1 MLKRPLKVTSYR
13 LVLVILALTTC
24 LSCAPGPRVPG
35 ITPAGVGWEGIR
47 DVALL
52 EFDGQY
58 GETVRRHIHN
68 RLADVRYFNSLD
80 TAAYPVLDEI
90 SYDMVE
96 GAQALHITEELH
108 ADLVIGAR
116 VTGAVNDTHGA
127 DQVQVEEGT
136 GYYKKEK
143 NIHGQWVEVEI
154 KRTVIRSLPY
164 VIRQASLTIDYRV
177 FEMDTGR
184 IVAAGALEE
193 NYNDKIGGDKSHA
206 STNHKPGE
214 IPTPA
219 ATMDEFSAKIA
230 TRLVAKLSRMKVAG
244 LVKFDKA
251 GNRKVRRGVALARN
265 GDWEDAIE
273 LWREV
278 IASEP
283 ASAAALYNL
292 GVAHESIGDPE
303 NLRTAI
309 DLYEKAASYG
319 DKTLYADAI
328 ARVQRMIQQ
337 SDNQNRF

>member
-1 MLKRPLKVTSYR
+1 MLKRPLKVNSYR
-13 LVLVILALTTC
+13 LVLVILAMTTC

-52 EFDGQY
+52 KFDGQY
-58 GETVRRHIHN
+58 GETARHHIHN

-96 GAQALHITEELH
+96 GAKALHITEALH

-184 IVAAGALEE
+184 IAAAGAFEE

-206 STNHKPGE
+206 FTNHKPGE

-219 ATMDEFSAKIA
+219 ATIDEFSAKIA

-244 LVKFDKA
+244 LIEFDKT
-251 GNRKVRRGVALARN
+251 GNRKVRRGVALARD
-265 GDWEDAIE
+265 GDWEDAME
-273 LWREV
+273 LWQEV
-278 IASEP
+278 ISSEP
-283 ASAAALYNL
+283 TSAAALYNL
-292 GVAHESIGDPE
+292 GVAHESIGDLE

-319 DKTLYADAI
+319 DNTLYADAI

-337 SDNQNRF
+337 SDNQKRF

>member
-1 MLKRPLKVTSYR
+1 MLKRPLKVNSYR

-24 LSCAPGPRVPG
+24 LSCAPGLRVPG

-47 DVALL
+47 DIALL
-52 EFDGQY
+52 KFDGQY
-58 GETVRRHIHN
+58 GETVRHHIHN

-96 GAQALHITEELH
+96 GAKALYITGDLH

-116 VTGAVNDTHGA
+116 VTGAVNDTHGT

-184 IVAAGALEE
+184 IAAAGAFEE
-193 NYNDKIGGDKSHA
+193 NYNDKIGGDKWHA

-219 ATMDEFSAKIA
+219 ATIDEFSAKIA
-230 TRLVAKLSRMKVAG
+230 TRLVAKLSRMKVAD
-244 LVKFDKA
+244 LVKFDKS
-251 GNRKVRRGVALARN
+251 GNRKVRRGVALARD

-273 LWREV
+273 LWQEE
-278 IASEP
+278 ISSEP
-283 ASAAALYNL
+283 TSAAALYNL
-292 GVAHESIGDPE
+292 GVAHESIGDLE

-309 DLYEKAASYG
+309 DLYEKAAGYG
-319 DKTLYADAI
+319 DNTLYADAI

-337 SDNQNRF
+337 SDNQKRF

>member
-1 MLKRPLKVTSYR
+1 MLKRPLKVNSYR

-52 EFDGQY
+52 KFDGQY
-58 GETVRRHIHN
+58 GETVQHHIRN

-96 GAQALHITEELH
+96 GAKALYLTGELH

-136 GYYKKEK
+136 GYFKKEK

-164 VIRQASLTIDYRV
+164 VIRQASLTIDYRA

-184 IVAAGALEE
+184 IIAAGALEE
-193 NYNDKIGGDKSHA
+193 NYNDKIGGDNWQA
-206 STNHKPGE
+206 SPELKLGE
-214 IPTPA
+214 IPSPN
-219 ATMDEFSAKIA
+219 ATMDELAARIA
-230 TRLVAKLSRMKVAG
+230 ARLVAKLSRMKTTA
-244 LVKFDKA
+244 LIEFDNS
-251 GNRKVRRGVALARN
+251 GNRKVRRGVAFARD

-278 IASEP
+278 VSSEP
-283 ASAAALYNL
+283 TSAAALYNL
-292 GVAHESIGDPE
+292 GVAHESLGDPE

-309 DLYEKAASYG
+309 DLYEKAAGYG
-319 DKTLYADAI
+319 DKTLYADAV
-328 ARVQRMIQQ
+328 ARVRRMIQQ

>member
-1 MLKRPLKVTSYR
+1 MLKRPLKVNPYR
-13 LVLVILALTTC
+13 LVLVILVLTTC
-24 LSCAPGPRVPG
+24 LSCAPGPRVPS

-47 DVALL
+47 NVALL
-52 EFDGQY
+52 RFDGQY
-58 GETVRRHIHN
+58 GEIVRHHIHN

-80 TAAYPVLDEI
+80 TAAHPVLDGI
-90 SYDMVE
+90 SYDIVE
-96 GAQALHITEELH
+96 GAKALHLTEELH

-136 GYYKKEK
+136 GYFKKEK
-143 NIHGQWVEVEI
+143 NIQGQWVEVEI
-154 KRTVIRSLPY
+154 KRTVIRSLRY

-184 IVAAGALEE
+184 IAAAGAFDE
-193 NYNDKIGGDKSHA
+193 NFNGKIGGDMSYA
-206 STNHKPGE
+206 SANHKTGE

-230 TRLVAKLSRMKVAG
+230 TRLVAKLSRMKVTSM
-244 LVKFDKA
+244 VKLDKG
-251 GNRKVRRGVALARN
+251 GNRKVRRGVALARD
-265 GDWEDAIE
+265 GEWEDAVQ
-273 LWREV
+273 LWQEV
-278 IASEP
+278 ISSEP

-303 NLRTAI
+303 NLGTAI
-309 DLYEKAASYG
+309 DLYEKAAGYG
-319 DKTLYADAI
+319 DNRLYADAI
-328 ARVQRMIQQ
+328 ARVKRMIQQ